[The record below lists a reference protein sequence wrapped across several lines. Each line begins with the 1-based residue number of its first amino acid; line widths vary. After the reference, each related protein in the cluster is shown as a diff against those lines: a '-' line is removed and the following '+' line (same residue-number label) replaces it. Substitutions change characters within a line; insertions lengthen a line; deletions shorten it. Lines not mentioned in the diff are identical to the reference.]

1 MLKGIPKILSPE
13 LLKVLCE
20 MGHSDTLV
28 IGDGNFPAESK
39 GKNAVAVSYT
49 HLAVLKC
56 NNLEL
61 DVETSLPLKE
71 EDFEKN
77 TLVLAMTKEQKEK
90 IYENF
95 PSAQNV
101 YTLKEFAGESG
112 DVINPYGEP
121 LTGYGACYEE
131 LNRLI
136 DVYKRQ
142 PILLPIITR

>member
-1 MLKGIPKILSPE
+1 MIFVCEDGTSIGPMAKAIFQRENTKIRSECRGIVALFPEPVNPK
-13 LLKVLCE
+13 V
-20 MGHSDTLV
+20 V
-28 IGDGNFPAESK
+28 
-39 GKNAVAVSYT
+39 
-49 HLAVLKC
+49 AVLKC

-136 DVYKRQ
+136 KK
-142 PILLPIITR
+142 ILSY